1 MERTKQR
8 ATEIDKVVSN
18 ITTWL
23 VLILAVIAFV
33 LSYNALRAVAV
44 DNGIPDK
51 LAYIW
56 PLLVDFALVVFS
68 LAILRASL
76 LNERTFWY
84 WVMVI
89 CFAIATTGFNFVHA
103 PANTLARIVAIVPPV
118 ALLLSFEV
126 LMSMVRSNVR
136 RSAMAQPVKRERA
149 TTEATTAKAPALKS
163 AKKSANKPADKV
175 TQAAK
180 LMESQPGINGA
191 ELARQLNISKSYGRL
206 LVSKLAPQTNGTG
219 AQGEH

>member
-1 MERTKQR
+1 MEQTKQR
-8 ATEIDKVVSN
+8 ATEIDKAVSN
-18 ITTWL
+18 ITTGL
-23 VLILAVIAFV
+23 VLLLAVIAFV

-89 CFAIATTGFNFVHA
+89 CFAIATVCFNIVHA
-103 PANTLARIVAIVPPV
+103 PSNILARIVAVVPPV
-118 ALLLSFEV
+118 ALLLSFET

-136 RSAMAQPVKRERA
+136 RSAVAKPAQTEKRERA
-149 TTEATTAKAPALKS
+149 TPEPKPAQQKKVVTKQAGAKERIAQLIESNPALTGPQL
-163 AKKSANKPADKV
+163 AK
-175 TQAAK
+175 QAGISEQYARRIK
-180 LMESQPGINGA
+180 KDLLAAQPM
-191 ELARQLNISKSYGRL
+191 
-206 LVSKLAPQTNGTG
+206 NGTG
-219 AQGEH
+219 AQP

>member
-1 MERTKQR
+1 MEQTKQR
-8 ATEIDKVVSN
+8 ATEIDKAVSN
-18 ITTWL
+18 ITTGL
-23 VLILAVIAFV
+23 VLLLAVIAFV

-89 CFAIATTGFNFVHA
+89 CFAIATVCFNIVHA
-103 PANTLARIVAIVPPV
+103 PSNILARIVAVVPPV
-118 ALLLSFEV
+118 ALLLSFET

-136 RSAMAQPVKRERA
+136 RSAVAKPKPKQAATTEPKPAQPKKVVAKQADAKERIAQLIESNPALTGPQLAKQAGISEQYARRIKKSLLTAQPV
-149 TTEATTAKAPALKS
+149 
-163 AKKSANKPADKV
+163 
-175 TQAAK
+175 
-180 LMESQPGINGA
+180 
-191 ELARQLNISKSYGRL
+191 
-206 LVSKLAPQTNGTG
+206 NGTG
-219 AQGEH
+219 AQQ